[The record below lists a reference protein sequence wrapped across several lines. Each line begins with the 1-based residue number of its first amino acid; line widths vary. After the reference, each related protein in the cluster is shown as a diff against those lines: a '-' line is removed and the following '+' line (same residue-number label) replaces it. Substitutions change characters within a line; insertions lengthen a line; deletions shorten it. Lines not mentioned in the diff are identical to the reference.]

1 MSKDPQFV
9 ELLPA
14 NWRQTLWRWMT
25 VLGAIIAAI
34 TGSATVSMQGCR
46 QPPSS
51 PPATSPTPPPSTSP
65 TPPPGTDPT
74 PRPDPVNAL
83 VQIQFGGAGCTATF
97 VWPQLPDGRWQ
108 AMTAAHCV
116 KGQPTGGVAVLK
128 DGRRLRMVVQGHWDD
143 PDVAWLITELPVQSV
158 PYNLLAKAD
167 AEPGDKIWHAGYGT
181 DKPGNR
187 EEGTVTAK
195 SNPQGQCEYE
205 LSVSHGDSGGGIALN
220 SNGEVLSPVCCTTAI
235 ARKGRVWG
243 CSPVVARKFRP
254 LPTPAFEEWT
264 PIPIPLRMPG

>member
-1 MSKDPQFV
+1 M
-9 ELLPA
+9 
-14 NWRQTLWRWMT
+14 
-25 VLGAIIAAI
+25 
-34 TGSATVSMQGCR
+34 
-46 QPPSS
+46 
-51 PPATSPTPPPSTSP
+51 
-65 TPPPGTDPT
+65 
-74 PRPDPVNAL
+74 NAL

-116 KGQPTGGVAVLK
+116 KGQPSSGVAVLK
-128 DGRRLRMVVQGHWDD
+128 DGRRLRMVVQGHWDE
-143 PDVAWLITELPVQSV
+143 PDVAWLITELPVESV
-158 PYNLLAKAD
+158 PYAMLAKAD
-167 AEPGDKIWHAGYGT
+167 GEPGDKIWHAGYGT
-181 DKPGNR
+181 DRPGNR
-187 EEGTVTAK
+187 EEGTVTTR

-243 CSPVVARKFRP
+243 CSPVIARKFRP

-264 PIPIPLRMPG
+264 PIDIPLRMP